1 MAFLAGL
8 LTALLVLNCLV
19 LILLVLI
26 QLPKKDAG
34 AGMAF
39 GGGAADALF
48 GAGSGNALTKITKW
62 ATVIFFVMAL
72 FLGYLEDQLH
82 NKSSTSEY
90 EKQVQQNRNAG
101 CADSFRAGGPRTNGG
116 TAWNKQFAFGAVD
129 HTGQR
134 TCHGAQQPAR
144 HAAKINEE
152 CRMKNAEVC

>member
-1 MAFLAGL
+1 MAFIAGI

-48 GAGSGNALTKITKW
+48 GAGSGNALTKITKY
-62 ATVIFFVMAL
+62 ATVIFFVLAL

-82 NKSSTSEY
+82 NKNSASEF
-90 EKQVQQNRNAG
+90 EKQVQQKQTETPVALPPVAAG
-101 CADSFRAGGPRTNGG
+101 AAPPAGRRRAICFP
-116 TAWNKQFAFGAVD
+116 
-129 HTGQR
+129 
-134 TCHGAQQPAR
+134 
-144 HAAKINEE
+144 
-152 CRMKNAEVC
+152 CR